1 MQYFQVILI
10 LMYLYLYM
18 RVCHSLEWKQILDL
32 YRIYLETWTFSVP
45 FQDINIPFIF
55 NLCFSRHVSVIRF
68 LETAHLP
75 LPFSLDLPVTKIFPN
90 LNVFS

>member
-45 FQDINIPFIF
+45 FQAINIPFIF
-55 NLCFSRHVSVIRF
+55 NLSVFHYMLVLYVSWKLPTYPSPF
-68 LETAHLP
+68 HL
-75 LPFSLDLPVTKIFPN
+75 ICR
-90 LNVFS
+90 